1 MTLSRT
7 SWRSNGNCAFT
18 KNKFKTMKIII
29 FQNLKILSIFPQ
41 ITKNNPQQ
49 TSWRDV
55 EHWNKQ
61 PHLENRN
68 RIFTPLGPA
77 VSWRGRGSNWPLN
90 GLHLLPRWCHLL
102 GQEAVLLT
110 RPRCGLVPT
119 MSRNISSCESRRK
132 ESKSCFGMGNYAI
145 GKCNVLGEEIVLFN
159 IGFVSGIWIIVMA
172 ADWVSTYFGCIE

>member
-1 MTLSRT
+1 
-7 SWRSNGNCAFT
+7 
-18 KNKFKTMKIII
+18 MKIII

-119 MSRNISSCESRRK
+119 MSRNISSCESNGRK
-132 ESKSCFGMGNYAI
+132 VKVVLEWEIMQLGSVMFWVRKLCYLILGLWVEFGSSWWQLIECQHILVVLNNWRESWLIK
-145 GKCNVLGEEIVLFN
+145 L
-159 IGFVSGIWIIVMA
+159 
-172 ADWVSTYFGCIE
+172 